1 VLGEKRNTVW
11 RYKKSSRDKILS
23 GKEWQRHR
31 TPPGV
36 NETFRCLIINFG
48 TELNATPILLGSRTI
63 FSLSLSLSLSL
74 SSPLFLLHIRGN
86 LRIPWWPEEVR
97 ERGGRDEGYTFN

>member
-1 VLGEKRNTVW
+1 VLGGKRNTVW

-36 NETFRCLIINFG
+36 NETFRCLIINSG

-63 FSLSLSLSLSL
+63 FSLSLSLL
-74 SSPLFLLHIRGN
+74 SPLSPPYPRQLENSVVARRGKGK
-86 LRIPWWPEEVR
+86 RWKR
-97 ERGGRDEGYTFN
+97 